1 MGYDPY
7 NYAYIYIHLYLEL
20 HPQAFYQHKWHNR
33 DMMVNDGDLKNKDI

>member
-20 HPQAFYQHKWHNR
+20 HPQTFYQHKWHNR